1 MIKVRS
7 VHLVNYCGYL
17 DTLFDFSTPDGGV
30 KDFAVFFGPNGIGK
44 STCLDAIRM
53 AANPNA
59 FRLGG
64 KHDVL
69 MRKFIHDQEYIPH
82 VDAVQTISKIK
93 NNMEIA
99 VTFTTPEGDKRVVLN
114 NDGLVFNELPAS
126 SQRNG
131 YAFFADADHPISTQ
145 KFLLAAE
152 QARTFLEF
160 CEEVYGYE
168 CILASPVKSQGIG
181 FYTDFIIRKG
191 EVKVHFK
198 RMSAGERK
206 IATLVSDLCQPMNT
220 GGRDI
225 ILVDNVEMHVYFKR
239 HTRMV
244 DKLRSCFPGK
254 QIITTSHSSVVIEH
268 VEPEFHYDLEQYRPD
283 YKLFEA
289 PEEEPVFQQTSE
301 SLSPSQII
309 IAGSYTQGDD

>member
-1 MIKVRS
+1 MTKVKS
-7 VHLVNYCGYL
+7 VELRNYCGY
-17 DTLFDFSTPDGGV
+17 THSLFDFTNPDGSI

-59 FRLGG
+59 FGRGG
-64 KHDVL
+64 DHSVL

-82 VDAVQTISKIK
+82 VDQVQTISKVK
-93 NNMEIA
+93 NNMEIT
-99 VTFTTPEGDKRVVLN
+99 VTFATDDGDKRVILTN
-114 NDGLVFNELPAS
+114 TGMTLNELPPS
-126 SQRNG
+126 NQRNG

-152 QARTFLEF
+152 QAKTFLEF
-160 CEEVYGYE
+160 CEAVYGYE
-168 CILASPVKSQGIG
+168 CILASPVKSQGVG

-191 EVKVHFK
+191 DVKVHFK

-206 IATLVSDLCQPMNT
+206 IATLVSDLCQPINT

-225 ILVDNVEMHVYFKR
+225 ILVDNVEMHIYWKR
-239 HTRMV
+239 HARTI

-254 QIITTSHSSVVIEH
+254 QIITTSHSSVVIDH
-268 VEPEFHYDLEQYRPD
+268 IEPQFHYDLELYRPD
-283 YKLFEA
+283 YALFDTDTAIENEQQEPEA
-289 PEEEPVFQQTSE
+289 PEGDGYMESSEP
-301 SLSPSQII
+301 
-309 IAGSYTQGDD
+309 GDE